1 MLMPTVAAI
10 PEPLLLSVVIPVY
23 NEADNV
29 LPLLAEIRAALT
41 AIGDHEV
48 IFVDD
53 FSDDGTAGRLAAE
66 TAPAGSAAPLS
77 GSTVRVLRHASRS
90 GQSAAVRTG
99 VRAARGIWIATLD
112 GAGRTIPPISR
123 SCWIGPGKA
132 VDLSWS
138 ADCGASGAMSGPSG
152 SRRKSPMV
160 CASRC

>member
-1 MLMPTVAAI
+1 MMPRLSWACSWGFPVTSVFTAMLMPTVAVI

-29 LPLLAEIRAALT
+29 LPLLVEIRAALT

-66 TAPAGSAAPLS
+66 TAPAGFAAPLS

-112 GAGRTIPPISR
+112 GDGQNDPADIPKLLDR
-123 SCWIGPGKA
+123 A
-132 VDLSWS
+132 
-138 ADCGASGAMSGPSG
+138 
-152 SRRKSPMV
+152 
-160 CASRC
+160 